1 MRRISEKTK
10 IIYLII
16 LVIFI
21 LIVGFLWLDYIGFIN
36 LAKMTGIYYKEE
48 APSVLEAK
56 DDEPSLIEREE
67 FEKEKQK
74 LLERIEELDKRE
86 MQIIENEKAIE
97 AKKEKLDE
105 IKSGLDLEK
114 KKLENEKRRYSG
126 YKRNVM
132 DLAQKIESMRPEE
145 AVEIMVKWEEPLI
158 IDVLRQMDTNA
169 EEEGRASITSYLISL
184 MPREKASRIMYLMTQ
199 L

>member
-10 IIYLII
+10 ILYLIF
-16 LVIFI
+16 LVVFI

-36 LAKMTGIYYKEE
+36 LEKITGTYYKEE

-74 LLERIEELDKRE
+74 FLERVEELDKRE
-86 MQIIENEKAIE
+86 MQIIEKEKAIE
-97 AKKEKLDE
+97 AKREKLE
-105 IKSGLDLEK
+105 EVKSGLDLEK
-114 KKLENEKRRYSG
+114 KKLEAEKMRYAG
-126 YKRNVM
+126 YMRNVR

-158 IDVLRQMDTNA
+158 IDVLRQMDANA
-169 EEEGRASITSYLISL
+169 EEAGRTSITSYLISL

>member
-10 IIYLII
+10 ILYLIF
-16 LVIFI
+16 LVVFI

-36 LAKMTGIYYKEE
+36 LEKITGTYYKEE

-74 LLERIEELDKRE
+74 FLERVEELDKRE
-86 MQIIENEKAIE
+86 MQIIEKEKAIE
-97 AKKEKLDE
+97 ARREKLE
-105 IKSGLDLEK
+105 EVKSGLDLEK
-114 KKLENEKRRYSG
+114 KKLEAEKMRYAG
-126 YKRNVM
+126 YMRNVR

-158 IDVLRQMDTNA
+158 IDVLRQMDANA
-169 EEEGRASITSYLISL
+169 EEAGRTSITSYLISL